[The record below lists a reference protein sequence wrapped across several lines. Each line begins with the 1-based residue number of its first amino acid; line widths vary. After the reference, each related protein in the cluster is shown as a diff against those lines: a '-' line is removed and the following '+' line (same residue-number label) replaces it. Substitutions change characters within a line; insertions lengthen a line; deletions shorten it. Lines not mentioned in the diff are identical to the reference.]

1 MKNIFNLLIVI
12 ALCTSCT
19 ADGYRIK
26 GAVEG
31 ALEGDVIYLSTVED
45 GTFVNLDSTTIQ
57 NGVFTF
63 EGKQDKAVNRY
74 IRTKNKVGNTN
85 RRLYTDFFLENGE
98 IQVSITAMGGET
110 SGTPNNDAYQ
120 ASRNEMYELQQKLA
134 SLPKEEQMKE
144 FDKVFTGVMKRA
156 ATKYIKMPVGVHF
169 LKEAYHF
176 MNTDELAELL
186 IQIPE
191 DLSNDPAVIRM
202 KDLVDRKKKC
212 AVGQSF
218 IDFEMIDPESKS
230 IRLSDYAGKGKI
242 ILMDFWAS
250 WCGPCCKAIPDLI
263 QLYDQYKDKGFEI
276 IGISLDQDLKVWK
289 GAIERLNIPWP
300 QMSDLKAWKSEG
312 ARMYAVSTIP
322 YTILLDAKGKI
333 IANNLTLE
341 ELKTYLKENL
351 K

>member
-156 ATKYIKMPVGVHF
+156 ATEYIKMPVGVHF

-202 KDLVDRKKKC
+202 KDLVDRKKK
-212 AVGQSF
+212 
-218 IDFEMIDPESKS
+218 
-230 IRLSDYAGKGKI
+230 
-242 ILMDFWAS
+242 
-250 WCGPCCKAIPDLI
+250 
-263 QLYDQYKDKGFEI
+263 
-276 IGISLDQDLKVWK
+276 
-289 GAIERLNIPWP
+289 
-300 QMSDLKAWKSEG
+300 
-312 ARMYAVSTIP
+312 
-322 YTILLDAKGKI
+322 
-333 IANNLTLE
+333 
-341 ELKTYLKENL
+341 
-351 K
+351 

>member
-31 ALEGDVIYLSTVED
+31 ALEGDVIYLSTVEG

-191 DLSNDPAVIRM
+191 DLTNDPAVIRM

-341 ELKTYLKENL
+341 ELRTYLEENL
-351 K
+351 

>member
-230 IRLSDYAGKGKI
+230 IRLSDYVGKGKI

-341 ELKTYLKENL
+341 ELRTYLEENL
-351 K
+351 

>member
-276 IGISLDQDLKVWK
+276 IGISLDQDLKAWK

-341 ELKTYLKENL
+341 ELRTYLEENL
-351 K
+351 

>member
-26 GAVEG
+26 GSVEG

>member
-341 ELKTYLKENL
+341 ELRTYLEENL
-351 K
+351 

>member
-1 MKNIFNLLIVI
+1 
-12 ALCTSCT
+12 
-19 ADGYRIK
+19 
-26 GAVEG
+26 
-31 ALEGDVIYLSTVED
+31 
-45 GTFVNLDSTTIQ
+45 
-57 NGVFTF
+57 
-63 EGKQDKAVNRY
+63 
-74 IRTKNKVGNTN
+74 
-85 RRLYTDFFLENGE
+85 
-98 IQVSITAMGGET
+98 
-110 SGTPNNDAYQ
+110 
-120 ASRNEMYELQQKLA
+120 
-134 SLPKEEQMKE
+134 
-144 FDKVFTGVMKRA
+144 
-156 ATKYIKMPVGVHF
+156 
-169 LKEAYHF
+169 
-176 MNTDELAELL
+176 
-186 IQIPE
+186 
-191 DLSNDPAVIRM
+191 M

-263 QLYDQYKDKGFEI
+263 KLYDQYKDKGFEI
-276 IGISLDQDLKVWK
+276 IGISLDQDLKAWK

-341 ELKTYLKENL
+341 ELRTYLEENL
-351 K
+351 

>member
-156 ATKYIKMPVGVHF
+156 ATEYIKMPVGVHF

-341 ELKTYLKENL
+341 ELRTYLEENL
-351 K
+351 

>member
-230 IRLSDYAGKGKI
+230 IRLSDYVGKGKI